1 MVTMVAAAYWV
12 IMLFGS
18 LTLIVSYVMRSE
30 KYEQKLSV
38 IEVNQ

>member
-30 KYEQKLSV
+30 KYEQNYQY